1 MVKVSPIN
9 VLPVALM
16 VLLSGCDQDERVVRV
31 ATEAADRQ
39 AEQNQELV
47 RLNREVAEGTRRLVE
62 ADAEARQELALL
74 QRGLQEEQAQI
85 GQQRDQLEQE
95 RQQIARQRHRD
106 PLVAKSISSV
116 GLTIACLLPL
126 GIAALLIWRLRDATE
141 DDAALSQLLVEE
153 LASDQPRLL
162 PPPSPRTPEPDR
174 LHLSGES
181 SDTDPP
187 F

>member
-1 MVKVSPIN
+1 VKATPIN
-9 VLPVALM
+9 AVLLALFI
-16 VLLSGCDQDERVVRV
+16 LLSGCDEDERVVRV
-31 ATEAADRQ
+31 ATQAADRQ

-62 ADAEARQELALL
+62 ADAEARQELAQL

-85 GQQRDQLEQE
+85 GQQRDRLEQE
-95 RQQIARQRHRD
+95 RQQIALQRNRD
-106 PLVAKSISSV
+106 PLVAEAISSV
-116 GLTIACLLPL
+116 GITIACLLPL
-126 GIAALLIWRLRDATE
+126 GVAALLIWRMRDATE
-141 DDAALSQLLVEE
+141 EDAALSQLLVEE

-162 PPPSPRTPEPDR
+162 PPPPPQTPEPSC

-181 SDTDPP
+181 PDADPP